1 MSRISPP
8 PFGAAE
14 DMRHQLGTQGQN
26 AGQSPRFEG
35 ERHMTDYK
43 TSDLQLAA
51 FLATLGHRV
60 VGVAGPR
67 ERRLFVF
74 DSVPEADVTAF
85 YGGAGVARAR
95 DLFRTYRDLRSL
107 VFRVA

>member
-1 MSRISPP
+1 MSK
-8 PFGAAE
+8 
-14 DMRHQLGTQGQN
+14 
-26 AGQSPRFEG
+26 
-35 ERHMTDYK
+35 YK

-51 FLATLGHRV
+51 YLATLGHAV
-60 VGVAGPR
+60 VGVEGPR

-74 DSVPEADVTAF
+74 QAVPDGDVSAF

-95 DLFRTYRDLRSL
+95 DLFRSYRDLRNL